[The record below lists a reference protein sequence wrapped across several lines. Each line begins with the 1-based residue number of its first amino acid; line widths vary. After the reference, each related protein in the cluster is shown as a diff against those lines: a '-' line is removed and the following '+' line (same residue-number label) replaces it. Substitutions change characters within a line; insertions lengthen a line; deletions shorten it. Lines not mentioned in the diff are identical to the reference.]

1 MTTEVWC
8 RKCSNHGF
16 LKRPPRD
23 NEACPT
29 CDAPLFK
36 RRENSPTPWNHIGPI
51 FRALLSIRAL
61 LFIGVYAIAV
71 EIPHP
76 VFRVA
81 VAVLLFLAAS
91 AFASRTAAVGAD
103 RYIEFPHISFEELL
117 SLKAILSMAVYVVGL
132 VLGPLIL
139 IASAV
144 AANLLPFEL
153 SFTPPIWLAFV
164 LAGALFLWSPMALVL
179 YLRTGSLLGF
189 FLVPQGLK
197 LIFLNF
203 RGYLLLS
210 FLVLSAQG
218 LLVGV
223 YVANTVVP
231 FPISMLLSGVKAILV
246 FAAYGAAG
254 LYVRQYAR
262 VLDFPVDEE
271 DWIPISPPIE
281 VNFRDVRTFRPTNP
295 DRAIEIDEDAAPAV
309 PASFLRSSEIA
320 PDGGSWPPTP
330 SKNLAPV
337 QKTNVPERAREA
349 GLAPLEQGEWLSA
362 DIDAYMPSQPGQVS
376 VSTSTSYPA
385 ISGEPAID
393 QKTPTPAPAPLS
405 ESDVGPSAEASAEPE
420 EPAAPVQRPLT
431 PEEQQA
437 AWVAALDPTPPPQP
451 LEPIPDDATAGA
463 ESSAGGLP
471 SAKESG
477 APDSAAVLGR
487 YVLKRKVAE
496 GGMAEIFWA
505 EQRGPADY
513 AKPVVIKRMRPQLTA
528 EPEVVQ
534 MFLDEARLGAQ
545 LNHPN
550 IVQVIDFGEADGK
563 YFIAMER
570 LEGKDF
576 GELLA
581 RGPLPVD
588 IACLLIS
595 QACEGLA
602 YAHRLTDEDGN
613 LRNVVH
619 RDISPA
625 NLFLARPGVVKVLDF
640 GIARATERSTK
651 TQTGMVKGKPA
662 FMSPEQVRGQ
672 PLDGRSDVFSL
683 GTTLFQMV
691 TGVNPF
697 FRDSDFDT
705 GAAVVQERQ
714 PKLETFDLT
723 FPDGFEAMLK
733 GALRKHADKRYADA
747 IAFKTALKPFL
758 PQGSEGDALH
768 ACLVERSS

>member
-36 RRENSPTPWNHIGPI
+36 RREDSPTPWNHVGPI
-51 FRALLSIRAL
+51 FKALFSVRAL
-61 LFIGVYAIAV
+61 LFIGIYAVAV

-81 VAVLLFLAAS
+81 MAVLLFLAAS
-91 AFASRTAAVGAD
+91 AFASRTASVGAD
-103 RYIEFPHISFEELL
+103 RYIDFPHISFEELL
-117 SLKAILSMAVYVVGL
+117 SIKAILSMAVYVVGL

-144 AANLLPFEL
+144 AANLLPFEV
-153 SFTPPIWLAFV
+153 SVVPPVWLAFV

-179 YLRTGSLLGF
+179 YLRTGSLVGF
-189 FLVPQGLK
+189 FLVPQGIK

-210 FLVLSAQG
+210 FLVLSAQA
-218 LLVGV
+218 LLVAV

-231 FPISMLLSGVKAILV
+231 FPLSIGLSAVKAVLV

-295 DRAIEIDEDAAPAV
+295 DRAIEIDEDANPSV
-309 PASFLRSSEIA
+309 PANFLRSSEMA

-330 SKNLAPV
+330 SKNLAP
-337 QKTNVPERAREA
+337 QRKTNVPDRAREA
-349 GLAPLEQGEWLSA
+349 GIAPLEDGEWLSA
-362 DIDAYMPSQPGQVS
+362 DVDAYMPSQPGQVS
-376 VSTSTSYPA
+376 VSTSTSYPS
-385 ISGEPAID
+385 ISDEPVSGLD
-393 QKTPTPAPAPLS
+393 SSSSTPTPAPQNEENAP
-405 ESDVGPSAEASAEPE
+405 
-420 EPAAPVQRPLT
+420 PAAADEVPTAAPAQEVEARPMT
-431 PEEQQA
+431 PEEQKA

-451 LEPIPDDATAGA
+451 LEPMPEEEPSVADSPQAPTTA
-463 ESSAGGLP
+463 
-471 SAKESG
+471 SG
-477 APDSAAVLGR
+477 TALGR
-487 YVLKRKVAE
+487 YVLTRKVAE

-513 AKPVVIKRMRPQLTA
+513 AKPVVIKRMRRQLTT

-550 IVQVIDFGEADGK
+550 IVQVIDFGEVDGE

-576 GELLA
+576 GELLT

-588 IACLLIS
+588 MACLLIS

-602 YAHRLTDEDGN
+602 YAHRLTDDAGQQ
-613 LRNVVH
+613 RNVVH

-640 GIARATERSTK
+640 GIARATERNTK

-672 PLDGRSDVFSL
+672 SLDGRSDVFSL

-714 PKLETFDLT
+714 PTLDSFDLV
-723 FPDGFEAMLK
+723 FPEGFEAVLK
-733 GALRKHADKRYADA
+733 GALRKHVDKRYADA

-758 PQGSEGDALH
+758 PKGSESDALH
-768 ACLVERSS
+768 AFLVERSS